1 MRGGRT
7 KVLRHEHRVGDG
19 EEPMPILLTEEDV
32 KALLSMDHLIAT
44 METALA
50 DFSTG
55 RVVQP
60 VRTVLQVGAQKAFY
74 GVMPAYIP
82 RLPALGAKMVT
93 VFASNAERNLPS
105 HLATISLF
113 DPETGALLA
122 LVDGRYITEARTAA
136 VSAVSVNYLAKP
148 DAGVLAIIGSGVQA
162 RSHLEAIDRV
172 RELRDVRVWSP
183 SAERRNAFVAD
194 MSKHVSAPLRAAASA
209 EEAVRDASIV
219 VLVTAS
225 REPVV
230 RSEWIAEGAHI
241 CAVGACRPDQ
251 REMDA
256 GLVARGE
263 LWVDSREAALSE
275 AGDILLAIKDGA
287 IDEHHIAGELGTF
300 VASTSRRKDKRL
312 TIFKSLGMG
321 VEDVAAAHL
330 ALVRARQAGRGRQFE
345 L

>member
-1 MRGGRT
+1 MP
-7 KVLRHEHRVGDG
+7 
-19 EEPMPILLTEEDV
+19 PMPLLLTEDDV
-32 KALLSMDHLIAT
+32 KALLTMDHLIAT
-44 METALA
+44 MESALA
-50 DFSTG
+50 DFSSG

-60 VRTVLQVGAQKAFY
+60 LRTVIQVGPQKAFY

-93 VFASNAERNLPS
+93 VFASNAERNLPT

-122 LVDGRYITEARTAA
+122 LVDGRYITEARTGA

-172 RELRDVRVWSP
+172 RQLQDVRVWSP
-183 SAERRNAFVAD
+183 SAERRNAFATEMASHVA
-194 MSKHVSAPLRAAASA
+194 APLRAVATA
-209 EEAVRDASIV
+209 EEAVRGASIV
-219 VLVTAS
+219 VLVTAA

-230 RSEWIAEGAHI
+230 RSEWIADGAHI

-256 GLVARGE
+256 ALVARGE

-275 AGDILLAIKDGA
+275 AGDILLAIKDGV
-287 IDEHHIAGELGTF
+287 IDQNHIAGELGAF
-300 VASTSRRKDKRL
+300 VESASRRKDDRL

-321 VEDVAAAHL
+321 VEDVATAHL
-330 ALVRARQAGRGRQFE
+330 ALMKARQAGRGQIIAV
-345 L
+345 

>member
-1 MRGGRT
+1 MA
-7 KVLRHEHRVGDG
+7 
-19 EEPMPILLTEEDV
+19 ILLTEDDV
-32 KALLSMDHLIAT
+32 KALLSMDHVIAT
-44 METALA
+44 MESALA
-50 DFSTG
+50 DFSSG

-60 VRTVLQVGAQKAFY
+60 LRTVIQVGPQKAFY

-122 LVDGRYITEARTAA
+122 LVDGRYITEARTGA

-148 DAGVLAIIGSGVQA
+148 DAGVLALIGSGVQA

-172 RELRDVRVWSP
+172 RQLHDVRVWSP
-183 SAERRNAFVAD
+183 SAERRNAFATDMASHVA
-194 MSKHVSAPLRAAASA
+194 APLRAVATA
-209 EEAVRDASIV
+209 EEAVRGASIV
-219 VLVTAS
+219 VLVTSA

-230 RSEWIAEGAHI
+230 RSDWIADGAHI

-256 GLVARGE
+256 ALVARGE

-275 AGDILLAIKDGA
+275 AGDILLAIKDGV
-287 IDEHHIAGELGTF
+287 IDQNHIAGELGAF
-300 VASTSRRKDKRL
+300 VESASRRKDDRL

-330 ALVRARQAGRGRQFE
+330 ALMKARQAGRGQMIAV
-345 L
+345 

>member
-1 MRGGRT
+1 
-7 KVLRHEHRVGDG
+7 
-19 EEPMPILLTEEDV
+19 MPLLLTESDV
-32 KALLSMDHLIAT
+32 KALLPIDHLIAT
-44 METALA
+44 MESTLV
-50 DFSTG
+50 DFSRG
-55 RVVQP
+55 RTVQP
-60 VRTVLQVGAQKAFY
+60 VRTVLQVGESKSFF

-82 RLPALGAKMVT
+82 RLPAMGTKQVT

-105 HLATISLF
+105 HLATISLL

-122 LVDGRYITEARTAA
+122 LIDGRYITEARTAA

-148 DAGVLAIIGSGVQA
+148 DAGVLALIGSGVQA

-172 RELRDVRVWSP
+172 RELQDVRVWSP
-183 SAERRNAFVAD
+183 SVERRNAFVAD
-194 MSKHVSAPLRAAASA
+194 MTPHVRAPIRATASA
-209 EEAVRDASIV
+209 EEAVNGASIV

-230 RSEWIAEGAHI
+230 RNEWIADGAHI

-256 GLVARGE
+256 ALVARGE
-263 LWVDSREAALSE
+263 LWVDSRAGALSE

-287 IDEHHIAGELGTF
+287 IDERHIAGELGEF
-300 VASTSRRKDKRL
+300 VASASRRKDDRL
-312 TIFKSLGMG
+312 TIFKSLGMA

-330 ALVRARQAGRGRQFE
+330 ALVRARQEGRGQTIAV
-345 L
+345 

>member
-1 MRGGRT
+1 MR
-7 KVLRHEHRVGDG
+7 
-19 EEPMPILLTEEDV
+19 PMPLLLTEDDV

-44 METALA
+44 MESALA
-50 DFSTG
+50 DFSSG

-60 VRTVLQVGAQKAFY
+60 LRTVIQVGPQKAFF

-93 VFASNAERNLPS
+93 VFASNAERNLPT

-122 LVDGRYITEARTAA
+122 LVDGRYITEARTGA

-172 RELRDVRVWSP
+172 RQLQDVRVWSP
-183 SAERRNAFVAD
+183 SAERRNAFATDMASHVA
-194 MSKHVSAPLRAAASA
+194 APLRAVATA
-209 EEAVRDASIV
+209 EEAVRGASIV
-219 VLVTAS
+219 VLVTSA

-230 RSEWIAEGAHI
+230 RSEWIADGAHI

-256 GLVARGE
+256 ALVARGE

-275 AGDILLAIKDGA
+275 AGDILLAIKDGV
-287 IDEHHIAGELGTF
+287 IDQNHIAGELGAF
-300 VASTSRRKDKRL
+300 VESASRRKDDRL

-321 VEDVAAAHL
+321 VEDVATAHL
-330 ALVRARQAGRGRQFE
+330 ALMKARQAGRGQIIAV
-345 L
+345 

>member
-1 MRGGRT
+1 
-7 KVLRHEHRVGDG
+7 
-19 EEPMPILLTEEDV
+19 MPLLLTESDV
-32 KALLSMDHLIAT
+32 KALLPMDHLIAT
-44 METALA
+44 MESALA
-50 DFSTG
+50 DFSMR

-60 VRTVLQVGAQKAFY
+60 VRTVLQVGPQNAFY
-74 GVMPAYIP
+74 GVMPAYMP
-82 RLPALGAKMVT
+82 KLPALGTKMVT

-105 HLATISLF
+105 HLATITLL

-122 LVDGRYITEARTAA
+122 LIDGRYITEARTAA

-148 DAGVLAIIGSGVQA
+148 DAGVLALIGSGVQA

-172 RELRDVRVWSP
+172 RQLQEVRVWSR
-183 SAERRNAFVAD
+183 SSERREAFATE
-194 MSKHVSAPLRAAASA
+194 MAPHVTAPIRAAATA
-209 EEAVRDASIV
+209 EDAVRDASIV

-251 REMDA
+251 REMEA
-256 GLVARGE
+256 ALVARGE
-263 LWVDSREAALSE
+263 LWVDSREAAMTE
-275 AGDILLAIKDGA
+275 AGDILLAIRDGA
-287 IDEHHIAGELGTF
+287 IDANHIAGELGEF
-300 VASTSRRKDKRL
+300 VASASRRKDNRL
-312 TIFKSLGMG
+312 TIFKSLGMA

-330 ALVRARQAGRGRQFE
+330 AFVRAGQAGRGRTFE

>member
-1 MRGGRT
+1 
-7 KVLRHEHRVGDG
+7 
-19 EEPMPILLTEEDV
+19 MPLLLTESDV
-32 KALLSMDHLIAT
+32 KALLPMDHLIAT
-44 METALA
+44 MESALA
-50 DFSTG
+50 DFSSG

-60 VRTVLQVGAQKAFY
+60 VRSVLQVGPQNAFY

-82 RLPALGAKMVT
+82 KLPALGTKMIT
-93 VFASNAERNLPS
+93 VFASNAERDLPS
-105 HLATISLF
+105 HLATITLL

-122 LVDGRYITEARTAA
+122 LVDGEARTAA

-148 DAGVLAIIGSGVQA
+148 DAGVLALIGSGVQA

-172 RELRDVRVWSP
+172 RQLQEVRVWSRSP
-183 SAERRNAFVAD
+183 ERREAFVTEMTPHAT
-194 MSKHVSAPLRAAASA
+194 APIRAAATA
-209 EEAVRDASIV
+209 EDAVRDANIV
-219 VLVTAS
+219 VLVTAA

-230 RSEWIAEGAHI
+230 RNEWIADGAHI

-256 GLVARGE
+256 ALVARGE
-263 LWVDSREAALSE
+263 LWVDSREAAMKE

-287 IDEHHIAGELGTF
+287 IDASHIAGELGEF
-300 VASTSRRKDKRL
+300 VASASRRKDNRL
-312 TIFKSLGMG
+312 TIFKSLGMA

-330 ALVRARQAGRGRQFE
+330 AFVRAGQAGRGRVFE

>member
-1 MRGGRT
+1 
-7 KVLRHEHRVGDG
+7 
-19 EEPMPILLTEEDV
+19 MPLLLTESDV
-32 KALLSMDHLIAT
+32 KALLPMDHLIAT
-44 METALA
+44 MESALA
-50 DFSTG
+50 DFSRR

-60 VRTVLQVGAQKAFY
+60 VRTVLQVGPQNAFY
-74 GVMPAYIP
+74 GVMPAYMP
-82 RLPALGAKMVT
+82 GLPALGTKMVT

-105 HLATISLF
+105 HLATITLL

-122 LVDGRYITEARTAA
+122 LIDGRYITEARTAA

-148 DAGVLAIIGSGVQA
+148 DAGVLALIGSGVQA

-172 RELRDVRVWSP
+172 RQLQEVRVWSR
-183 SAERRNAFVAD
+183 SSERREAFATE
-194 MSKHVSAPLRAAASA
+194 MSPHVTAPIRAAATA
-209 EEAVRDASIV
+209 EDAVRDASIV

-251 REMDA
+251 REMEA
-256 GLVARGE
+256 ALVARGE
-263 LWVDSREAALSE
+263 LWVDSREAAMTE
-275 AGDILLAIKDGA
+275 AGDILLAIRDGA
-287 IDEHHIAGELGTF
+287 IDANHIAGELGEF
-300 VASTSRRKDKRL
+300 VASASRRKDNRL
-312 TIFKSLGMG
+312 TIFKSLGMA

-330 ALVRARQAGRGRQFE
+330 AFVRAGQAGRGRTFE

>member
-1 MRGGRT
+1 
-7 KVLRHEHRVGDG
+7 
-19 EEPMPILLTEEDV
+19 MPLLLTESDV
-32 KALLSMDHLIAT
+32 KALLPMDHLIAT
-44 METALA
+44 MESALA
-50 DFSTG
+50 DFSGG

-60 VRTVLQVGAQKAFY
+60 VRSVLQVGPQNAFY

-82 RLPALGAKMVT
+82 KLPALGTKMIT
-93 VFASNAERNLPS
+93 VFASNAERDLPS
-105 HLATISLF
+105 HLATITLL

-148 DAGVLAIIGSGVQA
+148 DAGVLALIGSGVQA

-172 RELRDVRVWSP
+172 RQLQEVRVWSRSP
-183 SAERRNAFVAD
+183 ERREAFVTEMTPHAT
-194 MSKHVSAPLRAAASA
+194 APIRAAATA
-209 EEAVRDASIV
+209 EDAVRDANIV
-219 VLVTAS
+219 VLVTAA

-230 RSEWIAEGAHI
+230 RNEWIADGAHI

-256 GLVARGE
+256 ALVARGE
-263 LWVDSREAALSE
+263 LWVDSREAAMKE

-287 IDEHHIAGELGTF
+287 IDASHIAGELGEF
-300 VASTSRRKDKRL
+300 VASASRRKDNRL
-312 TIFKSLGMG
+312 TIFKSLGMA

-330 ALVRARQAGRGRQFE
+330 AFVRAGQAGRGRVFE

>member
-1 MRGGRT
+1 MR
-7 KVLRHEHRVGDG
+7 
-19 EEPMPILLTEEDV
+19 PMPLLLTEDDV

-44 METALA
+44 MESALA
-50 DFSTG
+50 DFSSG

-60 VRTVLQVGAQKAFY
+60 LRTVIQVGPQKAFF

-93 VFASNAERNLPS
+93 VFASNAERNLPT

-122 LVDGRYITEARTAA
+122 LVDGRYITEARTGA

-148 DAGVLAIIGSGVQA
+148 DAGVLALIGSGVQA

-172 RELRDVRVWSP
+172 RQLQDVRVWSP
-183 SAERRNAFVAD
+183 SAERRNAFATDMASHVA
-194 MSKHVSAPLRAAASA
+194 APLRAVATA
-209 EEAVRDASIV
+209 EEAVRGASIV
-219 VLVTAS
+219 VLVTSA

-230 RSEWIAEGAHI
+230 RSEWIADGAHI

-256 GLVARGE
+256 ALVARGE

-275 AGDILLAIKDGA
+275 AGDILLAIKDGV
-287 IDEHHIAGELGTF
+287 IDQNHIAGELGTF
-300 VASTSRRKDKRL
+300 VESASRRKDDRL

-321 VEDVAAAHL
+321 VEDVATAHL
-330 ALVRARQAGRGRQFE
+330 ALMKARQAGRGQMIAV
-345 L
+345 